1 MSDWNASIIE
11 EFRANEGKVGGPF
24 AGATLLLLH
33 TRGAKTGEDR
43 VHPLMYQAKDD
54 DVVIFASYAGAPS
67 NPAWFHN
74 VVADSDV
81 TVEIGTD
88 TVPMRARV
96 TEGEERDRL
105 WNRQKELVPSFAD
118 YENKT
123 NRTIPVVVLER
134 S

>member
-24 AGATLLLLH
+24 EGATLLLLH